1 MSRRS
6 RHELVELDRWLAR
19 CACNWVERLGSD
31 QGGDIRSRDLLLD
44 RYNEHKARA
53 VAKEE

>member
-19 CACNWVERLGSD
+19 CACSWVERLGSD